1 MPSKT
6 RQSITPSTDVP
17 TEGSKEFKGSG
28 SIDNVWNSDYAS
40 RSTPAYKRLYRDL
53 KDHLTAVLKKS
64 YEDNFIGVDVA
75 NFQKGSIKFDF
86 TVYLKATTIVD
97 EETLKDVIQKG
108 EGGSNFTITEVTVKQ
123 IAGPKPTTSTTEKP
137 EAESGLEKWK
147 IVLIA
152 TVPVICILLIAL
164 LVVVHQNRRLSS
176 MHKRNFAVSD
186 HSRSVPARMYSA
198 SANTKEMYQLTGHG
212 AENVGSRI
220 SRGLTTFSPD
230 NEDLNGT
237 SNRAFVKM
245 EGDKSERDNQSLD
258 GSKSDASDKD
268 SVRYSSGVGFI

>member
-1 MPSKT
+1 MRIKEFVTCTKFLKSPLLVRVSLFL
-6 RQSITPSTDVP
+6 SDVP

-28 SIDNVWNSDYAS
+28 SIDNEWNSDYANS
-40 RSTPAYKRLYRDL
+40 STPAYKRLYNDL

-86 TVYLKATTIVD
+86 TVYLKATTIVN

-108 EGGSNFTITEVTVKQ
+108 EGGSNFTITGVSVKQ

-152 TVPVICILLIAL
+152 TIPVIFILLIAL
-164 LVVVHQNRRLSS
+164 LVVVVSLKSKPALVIKPHDTDSS
-176 MHKRNFAVSD
+176 
-186 HSRSVPARMYSA
+186 Y
-198 SANTKEMYQLTGHG
+198 
-212 AENVGSRI
+212 
-220 SRGLTTFSPD
+220 
-230 NEDLNGT
+230 
-237 SNRAFVKM
+237 
-245 EGDKSERDNQSLD
+245 
-258 GSKSDASDKD
+258 
-268 SVRYSSGVGFI
+268 